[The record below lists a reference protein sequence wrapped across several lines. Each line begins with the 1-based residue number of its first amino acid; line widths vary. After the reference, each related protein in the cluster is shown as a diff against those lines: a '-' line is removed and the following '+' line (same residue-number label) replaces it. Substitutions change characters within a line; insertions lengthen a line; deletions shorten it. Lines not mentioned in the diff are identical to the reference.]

1 MFMPRLNKKQV
12 DNSADTESQYSA
24 GKHNLNFDRARKEQ
38 NRGNK
43 GISDNKAKGY
53 QSVDKVS

>member
-1 MFMPRLNKKQV
+1 MPRLNKKQV